1 MKKSILVT
9 GATSGI
15 GRAATELFAS
25 RGYLVFPTYRKA
37 EDGAALASIENVYPV
52 RMDVTNADD
61 VTRGA
66 KEVAA
71 RVGPDGLYAVLNNA
85 GIAYA
90 APFEFADGGGR

>member
-25 RGYLVFPTYRKA
+25 RGYLVFATYRKA
-37 EDGAALASIENVYPV
+37 EDGAALASIANVHPL

-61 VTRGA
+61 VMRAASEALEA
-66 KEVAA
+66 KGNLRRPRWSEVRLPAA
-71 RVGPDGLYAVLNNA
+71 T
-85 GIAYA
+85 
-90 APFEFADGGGR
+90 